1 MTEVEQPPQNGI
13 DPTAGED
20 DDNSKARPA
29 DIEQDMR
36 EMERRKRVEAIMGSK
51 LFREELE
58 RIVDSARDGGAGASG
73 ILQQLSD
80 IVGVPVS
87 RVGSVFKSSNC
98 MVPINDIRGV
108 ESMGYAKGEKILRC
122 KLAAT
127 FRLLDLYG
135 WTQGLGAQITA
146 RLKVDQ
152 EYFLVNPYGLL
163 YHEIT
168 ASALNKVDMQGQ
180 IVEQGTTNF
189 GGNKSHFV
197 LHSVVHA
204 ARPDIRCAIYIG
216 CSPVVAISSLKTG
229 LLPLTKDACVLG
241 EITTHAYTG
250 LFDEEERNRLVR
262 SLGPNSKVI
271 LLANHG
277 ALCCGETIEEA
288 FFAACHIV
296 QACETQLKLLP
307 VGLDNLVLIP
317 EESRKAIY
325 EQSRR
330 PPEDLEKKFAA
341 VSAGEDGAAEA
352 AEAAVPKVGSPPKWR
367 VGGAEFEALM
377 RMLDNAG
384 YRTGYIYRHPLI
396 KSDPPKPK
404 NDVELPPAVSSLG
417 YLLEEEELFRQGIWK
432 KGDIRK
438 GGDRSRWLNSPNVY
452 QKVEVLETGTPDP
465 KKITK
470 WVAEGSPTHSTPV
483 RIEDPLQFVPAG
495 TNPREFKRVQ
505 QLIKDNRRADK
516 ISAGPQSHILEG
528 VTWDEASR
536 LKDATVSQTGDHVV
550 MMGAASKGI
559 IQRGF
564 QHNAT
569 VYKAPYAK
577 NPFDNVTDDEL
588 NEYKRTVERKKK
600 SVHGEYTD
608 TDFSESEAVL
618 QAGTK
623 KYPQSEPE
631 TEHQVIEIQTQQAPV
646 PRQAEV
652 VLSDGNPKSNPYEGD
667 KENQH
672 RGRDR
677 ISTGNSKCRRD
688 LFPTKAED
696 PIPPPEQIYSYVYA
710 TSLGHCAQPQ
720 VCSALL
726 RALHSEQLGY
736 LASCYRGGS
745 GHSAATTGS
754 TCTITSATC
763 SSGTSRRPLKPANI
777 MEPSPYRTG
786 SHFGFNSPRQQ
797 PHTEHKHLPKE
808 RDQQALGY
816 RPMQRGISYE
826 EIFATPRYDQLCQVC
841 FDKLLRL
848 KPELQRI
855 GGGTATSSCAD
866 ELTSAGSTPL
876 QRRQLPTLP
885 ELYDNFGEMLA
896 LPELPKIL
904 RNAQTQTQ
912 DVSSASSTINF
923 LRQIERFNFSEESTN
938 VNFHP
943 DHINSDNSLMLVE
956 QATSSVAASATSVA
970 PQRIFGAQQAD
981 ITEVWSFGRWLE
993 PQDKLISTY
1002 ADEFVQRPLTEHRI
1016 TLEIKETPTGE
1027 QVVGNPVDRQLMCR
1041 EERQRRKSE
1050 FQELWQE
1057 HVDYFEAKEQMQ
1069 HEQQTIDDQEPSSHD
1084 QLSTHRELE
1093 NGDLNETEAHVML
1106 DNIQDET
1113 LTEASDELPKIL
1125 QKFEESLTVAGEN
1138 LEKLVATTM
1147 KLQEYEA
1154 CTTTSSPVE
1163 VDPVVPCS
1171 LYRSISLEN
1180 IPNADDNVC
1189 LHEPVLAS
1197 NSNSCTAINLE
1208 QEEKRDD
1215 EKPVTP
1221 ISTEPEESTDKE
1233 KDRHDEKDIDDV
1245 EVEEGLQQTTGE
1257 TMEVC
1262 NLENDNQFFTPLERE
1277 VLQRIE
1283 DERLSESEPIFEKID
1298 HSIRNKMTPKKLQDL
1313 VTEEIFRTCTHVYP
1327 NPTQGTPMT
1336 PSGSSLSAHNISAP
1350 SSSMAHNHL
1359 VTRPTPRMSRS
1370 WSEDQQSE
1378 KNEEEEHK
1386 VTDEETPLERI
1397 ISSTT
1402 FVCRSSPRRKRNFIQ
1417 ENIRNASRPKSAT
1430 GSIRKHRSNI
1440 VTSPGSGPSSVCAF
1454 QCGQRDSGAR
1464 LWVSLPT
1471 PPRGTSDQTRDNAK
1485 SSARALYTVRGGMS
1499 SPFAKRR
1506 KPVITLPPLSRHLH
1520 GGNHRAQNP
1529 ELSSSNLSLHR
1540 TLSSSTFFI
1549 ADEELGNSDNIS
1561 TTTFQMEEESQ
1572 EEKQVD
1578 NERSEEESP
1587 TSHNKGN
1594 ATNSSVYYSANDNTH
1609 EEEESTQASG
1619 ETTEED
1625 PGEMQFAPKPIQD
1638 VTEYSPFPDNSSD
1651 KSFEMTMT
1659 ANDQT
1664 EDSSS
1669 QKVEMESTNFESQT
1683 NSQDQVITD
1692 SDLTTSQPDFSSQIE
1707 DETSL
1712 EEPTRLTGGSEAQQK
1727 SQNFRGSDDVGGE
1740 ETNPENRQQKKKKKN
1755 RSSSDSGQFLSSAN
1769 ELNRMEKRYAE
1780 SDNDTDYCNEEV
1792 ISVVKAK
1799 NDKGLANNDDE
1810 PSTSKAAMEKDRLD
1824 GGAETNQL
1832 STDEDVDSVTLDT
1845 VCVVQGLNMFVQ
1857 EVEPKRQERSNE
1869 NIKTIESFK
1878 DGLVKE
1884 DDEASGPETEK
1895 PGDDKK

>member
-20 DDNSKARPA
+20 DDSSKARPA

-189 GGNKSHFV
+189 GGNKSHFI

-341 VSAGEDGAAEA
+341 VASGEDGAGAAEKE

-432 KGDIRK
+432 KGDLRK

-495 TNPREFKRVQ
+495 TNTREFKRVQ

-536 LKDATVSQTGDHVV
+536 LKDATVSQAGDHVV

-618 QAGTK
+618 QTK

-652 VLSDGNPKSNPYEGD
+652 VLSD
-667 KENQH
+667 
-672 RGRDR
+672 
-677 ISTGNSKCRRD
+677 
-688 LFPTKAED
+688 
-696 PIPPPEQIYSYVYA
+696 
-710 TSLGHCAQPQ
+710 
-720 VCSALL
+720 ALL
-726 RALHSEQLGY
+726 LHLAQKYAFLYSPSQYMYACMKMGPVEQKVYVIHKVGAVSKHNYPPVHDGNTSMQHNESVAVFKGNDTGIVSSTPIRTPRGTVSLPDERNQ
-736 LASCYRGGS
+736 SCS
-745 GHSAATTGS
+745 GLSS
-754 TCTITSATC
+754 TH
-763 SSGTSRRPLKPANI
+763 
-777 MEPSPYRTG
+777 PYRTI
-786 SHFGFNSPRQQ
+786 SHFGFNCPLITSPTILLH
-797 PHTEHKHLPKE
+797 PEHRSIWQTVAE
-808 RDQQALGY
+808 
-816 RPMQRGISYE
+816 QREKVVSFIDLTTLSLDN
-826 EIFATPRYDQLCQVC
+826 R
-841 FDKLLRL
+841 KLLNVV
-848 KPELQRI
+848 
-855 GGGTATSSCAD
+855 TATQP
-866 ELTSAGSTPL
+866 TQL
-876 QRRQLPTLP
+876 QSQSFVSEKHIQLEVSP
-885 ELYDNFGEMLA
+885 
-896 LPELPKIL
+896 PK
-904 RNAQTQTQ
+904 RK
-912 DVSSASSTINF
+912 
-923 LRQIERFNFSEESTN
+923 
-938 VNFHP
+938 
-943 DHINSDNSLMLVE
+943 
-956 QATSSVAASATSVA
+956 
-970 PQRIFGAQQAD
+970 QRVYSG
-981 ITEVWSFGRWLE
+981 
-993 PQDKLISTY
+993 
-1002 ADEFVQRPLTEHRI
+1002 
-1016 TLEIKETPTGE
+1016 
-1027 QVVGNPVDRQLMCR
+1027 
-1041 EERQRRKSE
+1041 
-1050 FQELWQE
+1050 
-1057 HVDYFEAKEQMQ
+1057 
-1069 HEQQTIDDQEPSSHD
+1069 
-1084 QLSTHRELE
+1084 
-1093 NGDLNETEAHVML
+1093 
-1106 DNIQDET
+1106 
-1113 LTEASDELPKIL
+1113 
-1125 QKFEESLTVAGEN
+1125 
-1138 LEKLVATTM
+1138 
-1147 KLQEYEA
+1147 
-1154 CTTTSSPVE
+1154 TTSSGLDDSLDELDSLMSGLAICTPRRRE
-1163 VDPVVPCS
+1163 QDS
-1171 LYRSISLEN
+1171 ALYRSYTFL
-1180 IPNADDNVC
+1180 PNNHAFPEDTDAN
-1189 LHEPVLAS
+1189 HRGQTDRERPEA
-1197 NSNSCTAINLE
+1197 E
-1208 QEEKRDD
+1208 QEEGFRC
-1215 EKPVTP
+1215 
-1221 ISTEPEESTDKE
+1221 TEDS
-1233 KDRHDEKDIDDV
+1233 
-1245 EVEEGLQQTTGE
+1245 GLG
-1257 TMEVC
+1257 
-1262 NLENDNQFFTPLERE
+1262 D
-1277 VLQRIE
+1277 
-1283 DERLSESEPIFEKID
+1283 
-1298 HSIRNKMTPKKLQDL
+1298 
-1313 VTEEIFRTCTHVYP
+1313 
-1327 NPTQGTPMT
+1327 
-1336 PSGSSLSAHNISAP
+1336 SAP
-1350 SSSMAHNHL
+1350 GR
-1359 VTRPTPRMSRS
+1359 RPRLATTSN
-1370 WSEDQQSE
+1370 D
-1378 KNEEEEHK
+1378 
-1386 VTDEETPLERI
+1386 
-1397 ISSTT
+1397 SST
-1402 FVCRSSPRRKRNFIQ
+1402 Q
-1417 ENIRNASRPKSAT
+1417 EAEAYSQ
-1430 GSIRKHRSNI
+1430 GKH
-1440 VTSPGSGPSSVCAF
+1440 VK
-1454 QCGQRDSGAR
+1454 
-1464 LWVSLPT
+1464 L
-1471 PPRGTSDQTRDNAK
+1471 
-1485 SSARALYTVRGGMS
+1485 
-1499 SPFAKRR
+1499 
-1506 KPVITLPPLSRHLH
+1506 
-1520 GGNHRAQNP
+1520 
-1529 ELSSSNLSLHR
+1529 
-1540 TLSSSTFFI
+1540 TLSSSPTQSPATIEILINVSLRNAECVETVQTHEQEFRSKLERVI
-1549 ADEELGNSDNIS
+1549 DEEIHYISQHLAYKHRQAELLQQQTTRRAPLATPSATRMPPPPPPSSSSLVQRSNSAPELCHTYSYVAVGMADMS
-1561 TTTFQMEEESQ
+1561 T
-1572 EEKQVD
+1572 KQD
-1578 NERSEEESP
+1578 
-1587 TSHNKGN
+1587 
-1594 ATNSSVYYSANDNTH
+1594 
-1609 EEEESTQASG
+1609 QASPQLPAEG
-1619 ETTEED
+1619 E
-1625 PGEMQFAPKPIQD
+1625 PL
-1638 VTEYSPFPDNSSD
+1638 
-1651 KSFEMTMT
+1651 
-1659 ANDQT
+1659 NDLL
-1664 EDSSS
+1664 S
-1669 QKVEMESTNFESQT
+1669 
-1683 NSQDQVITD
+1683 
-1692 SDLTTSQPDFSSQIE
+1692 
-1707 DETSL
+1707 SL
-1712 EEPTRLTGGSEAQQK
+1712 EKELERL
-1727 SQNFRGSDDVGGE
+1727 
-1740 ETNPENRQQKKKKKN
+1740 
-1755 RSSSDSGQFLSSAN
+1755 
-1769 ELNRMEKRYAE
+1769 LN
-1780 SDNDTDYCNEEV
+1780 
-1792 ISVVKAK
+1792 SVVAAHMLH
-1799 NDKGLANNDDE
+1799 NRAIIHECRARISQLAEGLA
-1810 PSTSKAAMEKDRLD
+1810 TS
-1824 GGAETNQL
+1824 
-1832 STDEDVDSVTLDT
+1832 
-1845 VCVVQGLNMFVQ
+1845 
-1857 EVEPKRQERSNE
+1857 
-1869 NIKTIESFK
+1869 
-1878 DGLVKE
+1878 
-1884 DDEASGPETEK
+1884 
-1895 PGDDKK
+1895 